1 MCVCVYALRKRFT
14 RVFLRVFFFLFYT
27 RGEKSSQIL
36 TDAHR
41 FHLIFFFFFTYSGRI
56 AFPIGSPP
64 KPLRSS
70 DHLSLSVFSEATPA
84 RSCSAVRVND
94 AMCRPSSSHFL
105 LYLLCSTVP
114 LSLSHSHHP
123 HLSLLRQWRRLSLL
137 IELITIQ
144 HVVMLRCVMFGSYV
158 RVSLRSRR

>member
-1 MCVCVYALRKRFT
+1 MYNSCLISPAAPDPPLLVLFCCSHSAFYSICVCVCACVCVCIAKTIHTGFSPCI
-14 RVFLRVFFFLFYT
+14 FFSFFHT

-84 RSCSAVRVND
+84 RSCSAVRVNE

-123 HLSLLRQWRRLSLL
+123 HLSLLRQ
-137 IELITIQ
+137 
-144 HVVMLRCVMFGSYV
+144 
-158 RVSLRSRR
+158 

>member
-1 MCVCVYALRKRFT
+1 
-14 RVFLRVFFFLFYT
+14 
-27 RGEKSSQIL
+27 
-36 TDAHR
+36 
-41 FHLIFFFFFTYSGRI
+41 LIFSFFFFTYSGRI
-56 AFPIGSPP
+56 AFPIGSHP

-70 DHLSLSVFSEATPA
+70 DHLSLHVLRGDTSTFVFGSPCK
-84 RSCSAVRVND
+84 RRHV
-94 AMCRPSSSHFL
+94 SSIIITLSSI
-105 LYLLCSTVP
+105 STVQYCTSLS

-144 HVVMLRCVMFGSYV
+144 HVVMLRCVTFGSYV